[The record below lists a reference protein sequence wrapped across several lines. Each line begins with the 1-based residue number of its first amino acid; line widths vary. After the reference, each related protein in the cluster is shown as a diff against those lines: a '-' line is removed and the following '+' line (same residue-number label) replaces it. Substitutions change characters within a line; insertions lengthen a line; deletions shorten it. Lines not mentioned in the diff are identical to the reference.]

1 MAHERRM
8 KRTLIPLLLSA
19 LLAPL
24 PASAMDVIKGEILQG
39 WIRPDG
45 NRVAAIRM
53 TMAPGWKTY
62 WRAPGDMGIPPH
74 FDWAGSKNL
83 SAVAVEWPTPTVFR
97 EENLTTIGYKD
108 QVVLPLVITLATKG
122 APVHLKTTI
131 DMGVCLDVCVP
142 AQLHLDGVIDT
153 DATRAEPAIAASLAQ
168 RPYTAKEARVAKATC
183 AIRFNDGDLELE
195 TTITLP
201 NTGGPELVVIETGHP
216 DLWVSEA
223 DTTRHGNTLT
233 SKVDVAHSTGGPIA
247 LNRAHIRMTVLGS
260 KHAVD
265 IQGCT
270 PG

>member
-1 MAHERRM
+1 MTYIHA
-8 KRTLIPLLLSA
+8 LFAAA
-19 LLAPL
+19 LLAPATVHAQDVASVEVL
-24 PASAMDVIKGEILQG
+24 PGWETAQG
-39 WIRPDG
+39 THM
-45 NRVAAIRM
+45 AALRL
-53 TMAPGWKTY
+53 TLAPGWKTY

-108 QVVLPLVITLATKG
+108 QVVLPLVITLPTKG

-142 AQLHLDGVIDT
+142 AQLHLDGVINT
-153 DATRAEPAIAASLAQ
+153 TATRAEPAIAASLAQ

-233 SKVDVAHSTGGPIA
+233 SKVDVAHSAGGPIA

>member
-1 MAHERRM
+1 M
-8 KRTLIPLLLSA
+8 KRKLLPAILFA

-39 WIRPDG
+39 WVRPDG
-45 NRVAAIRM
+45 NRIAAIRM
-53 TMAPGWKTY
+53 TMTPGWKTY

-74 FDWAGSKNL
+74 FDWTGSQNL
-83 SAVAVEWPTPTVFR
+83 SAIALEWPTPTVFR
-97 EENLTTIGYKD
+97 EKNLKTIGYKD
-108 QVVLPLVITLATKG
+108 QVVLPLVITLPQKG

-131 DMGVCLDVCVP
+131 DLGVCLDVCVP
-142 AQLHLDGVIDT
+142 AKLHLEGVIDT

-168 RPYTAKEARVAKATC
+168 RPYTEKEAGVAKATC
-183 AIRFNDGDLELE
+183 AIRFVNGDLELE
-195 TTITLP
+195 TAITLP
-201 NTGGPELVVIETGHP
+201 NTGAPELVVIEAGHP

-223 DTTRHGNTLT
+223 DSIRRGNTLT
-233 SKVDVAHSTGGPIA
+233 SKVDISHSTGGPIA